1 MGARPAVSTVQT
13 QEQVNKVV
21 EGVVAVALVD
31 ICPGA
36 GVFNCAAVQVGEGAQ
51 QLLLGGVTVTLA
63 GRCSLRFLGRLDHA
77 AVAGRRH
84 GAINRA
90 VRGHGEGLRQRRI
103 GADLHDGQ
111 VLFVALN
118 VFKPV
123 LGVKR
128 RIDGGR
134 INTRK
139 HRELLNTA
147 GTERVLLTLRALSV
161 VADKI
166 PGAVTVPNTGNTD
179 LLLHAGR
186 TGSRLIG
193 ERDRLTL
200 RIGGEQLIQVRV
212 IAKVNTLKR
221 LAVGVQVLRALTL
234 AGLRLQNL
242 RGGER
247 LIGEVLAGQRNLTQN
262 AVGVILQFGA
272 FPAAQDGVDEA
283 ELLSGGVPGGQLSG
297 VAGFEAVALPQ
308 IRGHVGDARAGITQ
322 GLLGSFKGAF
332 LGLAEG
338 AVSASANTEQG
349 Q

>member
-1 MGARPAVSTVQT
+1 MGTRPAVGTVQT
-13 QEQVNKVV
+13 QEQVD
-21 EGVVAVALVD
+21 EGVEDVITVTLVNLT
-31 ICPGA
+31 PRA
-36 GVFNCAAVQVGEGAQ
+36 GVFDRAAVQVGEGAQ
-51 QLLLGGVTVTLA
+51 QLLLGGVAVTLA
-63 GRCSLRFLGRLDHA
+63 GRGSLRFLGWLNHA
-77 AVAGRRH
+77 AVAGCRH
-84 GAINRA
+84 SAINRA
-90 VRGHGEGLRQRRI
+90 VRGHGEGLRKRGI
-103 GADLHDGQ
+103 GADLGNNQ
-111 VLFVALN
+111 ALFVALN

-128 RIDGGR
+128 RVDGGR
-134 INTRK
+134 IDTRE

-166 PGAVTVPNTGNTD
+166 PGAVTVPNTGDTD

-200 RIGGEQLIQVRV
+200 RIGGKQLIQVRI
-212 IAKVNTLKR
+212 IAKVNALKR

-234 AGLRLQNL
+234 AGLRVQDL
-242 RGGER
+242 RGGEC
-247 LIGEVLAGQRNLTQN
+247 LIGEVLTGQRNLTQD

-338 AVSASANTEQG
+338 AVSARANAEQG